1 MIGERG
7 AIHQHLV
14 RTRRAGSMVKSE
26 RHRILLL
33 GIEIH
38 QEHRE
43 PAEREG
49 SRQVD
54 ARCGLADAALLVG
67 DNEDA
72 GKWRRGQ

>member
-7 AIHQHLV
+7 TIHQHLV
-14 RTRRAGSMVKSE
+14 RTGRAGWMVNSE
-26 RHRILLL
+26 RSRGVSL

-43 PAEREG
+43 PAEGEG

-54 ARCGLADAALLVG
+54 ARCGLADATLLVG
-67 DNEDA
+67 DDEDA
-72 GKWRRGQ
+72 GKWRRRQ